1 MQEFE
6 LSNKMT
12 HATKPKTP
20 QRKLPLT
27 GIGWLDVGED
37 ERKLVNEVID
47 RGLLNR
53 YYAQDPQ
60 APPLMAQTLEKEF
73 REKMGR
79 RYALAVTSGTAA
91 LAVALDAMRI
101 GPGDEVIVPVY
112 SWISCAT
119 AVLRC
124 GATPVFA
131 DMDDSLSMAASEID
145 RLATPRTKLVIVVHF
160 QGVASDMDA
169 ILAAARRHGLKVL
182 EDCASSCGASFHGK
196 RVGSMGD
203 IGTYSFQT
211 NKVMTSGEGGMVI
224 MDDPAIYERAVRA
237 HDLGL
242 VRPYHAAQLDALSE
256 LGFAGSQNRVTELNS
271 AVALAQLRKL
281 DRYIARCRAM
291 TARIW
296 ERVGKP
302 AGLTFRHIPDPR
314 GDLGIESYFWPEK
327 LETTL
332 ALREAIKSRGVDCE
346 KRTGTYSHCMRDYIS
361 QRATAHPG
369 LNALA
374 AFKDWPAPGYR
385 AEDFPHINNLA
396 DRMLALPMSI
406 RFTDD
411 DVEYIADSLIEAFNE
426 VL

>member
-1 MQEFE
+1 MSASASE
-6 LSNKMT
+6 KK
-12 HATKPKTP
+12 ATV
-20 QRKLPLT
+20 RKLPQT

-37 ERKLVNEVID
+37 ERALVNEVID

-53 YYAQDPQ
+53 YYAMDPEE
-60 APPLMAQTLEKEF
+60 PPLMAQTLEREF
-73 REKMGR
+73 RAKMGR

-91 LAVALDAMRI
+91 LSVALDALQI

-131 DMDDSLSMAASEID
+131 DMDHSLSMDASEIP
-145 RLATPRTKLVIVVHF
+145 RLVTSRTKAVIVVHF
-160 QGVASDMDA
+160 QGVAAEMDA
-169 ILAAARRHGLKVL
+169 VMEAAGKHGLRVI
-182 EDCASSCGASFHGK
+182 EDCASSCGASYRGK

-211 NKVMTSGEGGMVI
+211 NKIMTSGEGGMVLT
-224 MDDPAIYERAVRA
+224 DDPVLFERAIRA

-242 VRPYHAAQLDALSE
+242 LRPVHAAQLDAPCLP
-256 LGFAGSQNRVTELNS
+256 GFPGAQNRVTELNA

-296 ERVGKP
+296 ERVGRP
-302 AGLTFRHIPDPR
+302 EQLTFRHIPDPE

-327 LETTL
+327 LETTI
-332 ALREAIKSRGVDCE
+332 ALREAIKRRGVDCE
-346 KRTGTYSHCMRDYIS
+346 KRTGTYSHCTRDYIRL
-361 QRATAHPG
+361 RAATRPG
-369 LNALA
+369 TNPLSSFPN
-374 AFKDWPAPGYR
+374 WPALGYR
-385 AEDFPHINNLA
+385 AEDFPKINTLA

-406 RFTDD
+406 RFSDD
-411 DVEYIADSLIEAFNE
+411 DVEYIAESLAESFEE
-426 VL
+426 VLA